1 VYHKYVDINIAVSSP
16 KGLLT
21 PLVRNADKLSVS
33 DIDAQIKDFASRA
46 AANRITLDDLAAGT
60 FTITNGGIFGSM
72 MSTPII
78 NPPQTAILGMHKVTD
93 RAMVVNGAIEILPMM
108 YIALSYDHRL
118 IDGKESVGF
127 VIKIKEIL
135 EDPIE
140 KLFGGESNLKELLR
154 G

>member
-16 KGLLT
+16 KGLIT
-21 PLVRNADKLSVS
+21 PLVRNADKLSVHE
-33 DIDAQIKDFASRA
+33 IDAQIKGFASRA

-60 FTITNGGIFGSM
+60 FTITNGGVFGSM

-93 RAMVVNGAIEILPMM
+93 RAMVVNGVIEILPMM

-127 VIKIKEIL
+127 VVKMKEIL

-140 KLFGGESNLKELLR
+140 KLFGGESNINELLR
-154 G
+154 